1 MMTRESEPNSGKGS
15 LPPRWLLKAMT
26 RLNVFVYTI
35 SGGRLMNKLAGNP
48 ICLVTMTGVKSG
60 RSRIIPLMYVP
71 HGDDVL
77 LVASQAGAPTHP
89 VWYHNLVAQPDIE
102 IEEGGRKRAMRAR
115 IADAEEKARLWPV
128 CVKSYAPYE
137 DYRHR
142 TTRDIP
148 VFVCEP
154 R

>member
-1 MMTRESEPNSGKGS
+1 MMTAERESTSGRGGP
-15 LPPRWLLKAMT
+15 PPRWLLKAMT

-35 SGGRLMNKLAGNP
+35 SGGRVMNKLAGDP
-48 ICLVTMTGVKSG
+48 ICLVTMTGAKSG

-71 HGDDVL
+71 HGDNVL

-89 VWYHNLVAQPDIE
+89 LWYHNLVAYPDIE
-102 IEEGGRKRAMRAR
+102 IQEGGRKRAMRAR
-115 IADAEEKARLWPV
+115 IADAEEKVIVWPI
-128 CVKSYAPYE
+128 CVQRYAPYE

-142 TTRDIP
+142 TTREIP
-148 VFVCEP
+148 VFICEP

>member
-1 MMTRESEPNSGKGS
+1 MSDGRESSSDNGS
-15 LPPRWLLKAMT
+15 PPPRWLLKAMT
-26 RLNVFVYTI
+26 KLNVFVYTL
-35 SGGRLMNKLAGNP
+35 SGGRLMNKLAGDP
-48 ICLVTMTGVKSG
+48 ICLVTMTGAVSG

-71 HGDDVL
+71 HGDNVL

-89 VWYHNLVAQPDIE
+89 LWYHNLVAQPDIE
-102 IEEGGRKRAMRAR
+102 IREGGRKRAMRAR
-115 IADAEEKARLWPV
+115 IADAEEKAVIWPI
-128 CVKSYAPYE
+128 CVQNYAPYE

-142 TTRDIP
+142 TTREIP